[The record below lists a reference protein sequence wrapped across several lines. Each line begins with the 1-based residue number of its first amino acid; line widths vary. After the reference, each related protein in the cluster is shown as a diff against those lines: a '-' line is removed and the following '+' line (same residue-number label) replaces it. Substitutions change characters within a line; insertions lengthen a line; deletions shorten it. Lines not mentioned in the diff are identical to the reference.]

1 MNKKIMTLF
10 LIIAVLLC
18 SIAIV
23 SAENN
28 TTNVTNDTEDTID
41 LSNYITALSSGKE
54 IQFSDGYTGYL
65 IDTSKNELTDKD
77 GFTSYPTTNIDG
89 NIGNYLKL
97 AVIECYKQN
106 KESEISDVISM
117 ILDGSYKNR
126 ENPIINAV
134 LRSDQTINDHE
145 SVEIDNST
153 EGTFD
158 FELLKPR
165 NQATS
170 DYFAY
175 KVSLKTIENDDVL
188 GVADGNDT
196 NQTKEIENQTN
207 ATAEAD
213 QNKTE
218 NQTNATAEADQNKTE
233 NNNTTVKNE
242 ELANDTNASKANA
255 TDNETKENSTEK
267 INETKTIETNKTIV
281 NKTNTLTIN
290 ENNTTVVN
298 KTTVTHINNTTN
310 DTPQNNTITDNLMK
324 TVGNPISILIIVIAV
339 IAIVAIAM
347 RRKG

>member
-1 MNKKIMTLF
+1 MTLF

-65 IDTSKNELTDKD
+65 IDTSKNELTDND

-218 NQTNATAEADQNKTE
+218 N
-233 NNNTTVKNE
+233 NNTTVKNE

-267 INETKTIETNKTIV
+267 INETKTIETNKTLV

-324 TVGNPISILIIVIAV
+324 TVGNPISILIIVIVV

>member
-18 SIAIV
+18 SVAIV

-65 IDTSKNELTDKD
+65 IDTSKNELTDND

-218 NQTNATAEADQNKTE
+218 N
-233 NNNTTVKNE
+233 NNTTVKNE

-324 TVGNPISILIIVIAV
+324 TVGNPISILIIVIVV
-339 IAIVAIAM
+339 IAIATIAM

>member
-1 MNKKIMTLF
+1 MNKKIMTFF

-18 SIAIV
+18 SVAIV

-54 IQFSDGYTGYL
+54 IEFSDGYTGYL

-77 GFTSYPTTNIDG
+77 GFTSHPTTNIDG

-134 LRSDQTINDHE
+134 LRSDQSINDHE

-165 NQATS
+165 NQETS

-196 NQTKEIENQTN
+196 NQTEE
-207 ATAEAD
+207 
-213 QNKTE
+213 TE
-218 NQTNATAEADQNKTE
+218 NQTNATAEIEQNKTE

-255 TDNETKENSTEK
+255 TENETKENSTEK

-324 TVGNPISILIIVIAV
+324 TVGNPISILIIVIVV
-339 IAIVAIAM
+339 IAIAAVAM

>member
-1 MNKKIMTLF
+1 MNKKIMTFF

-18 SIAIV
+18 SVAIV

-134 LRSDQTINDHE
+134 LKSDQSINDHE
-145 SVEIDNST
+145 SVKIDNTT

-207 ATAEAD
+207 AT
-213 QNKTE
+213 T
-218 NQTNATAEADQNKTE
+218 EADQNKTE

-267 INETKTIETNKTIV
+267 INETKTIETNKTLV

-324 TVGNPISILIIVIAV
+324 TVGNPISILIIVIVV

>member
-65 IDTSKNELTDKD
+65 IDTSKNELTDND

-218 NQTNATAEADQNKTE
+218 N
-233 NNNTTVKNE
+233 NNTTVKNE

-324 TVGNPISILIIVIAV
+324 TVGNPISILIIVIVV
-339 IAIVAIAM
+339 IAIVSIAM

>member
-218 NQTNATAEADQNKTE
+218 N
-233 NNNTTVKNE
+233 NNTTVKNE

>member
-218 NQTNATAEADQNKTE
+218 N
-233 NNNTTVKNE
+233 NNTTVKNE

-324 TVGNPISILIIVIAV
+324 TVGNPISILIIVIVV

-347 RRKG
+347 RRKS

>member
-1 MNKKIMTLF
+1 MNLF

-18 SIAIV
+18 SVAIV

-65 IDTSKNELTDKD
+65 IDTSKNELTDND

-218 NQTNATAEADQNKTE
+218 N
-233 NNNTTVKNE
+233 NNTTVKNE

-324 TVGNPISILIIVIAV
+324 TVGNPISILIIVIVV

>member
-1 MNKKIMTLF
+1 MTLF

-41 LSNYITALSSGKE
+41 LSNYITALSSGKQ

-65 IDTSKNELTDKD
+65 IDTSKNELTDND

-218 NQTNATAEADQNKTE
+218 N
-233 NNNTTVKNE
+233 NNTTVKNE

-324 TVGNPISILIIVIAV
+324 TVGNPISILIIVIVV
-339 IAIVAIAM
+339 IAIATIAM

>member
-1 MNKKIMTLF
+1 MNKKIITLF

-65 IDTSKNELTDKD
+65 IDTSKNELTDND

-218 NQTNATAEADQNKTE
+218 N
-233 NNNTTVKNE
+233 NNTTVKNE

-324 TVGNPISILIIVIAV
+324 TVGNPISILIIVIVV
-339 IAIVAIAM
+339 IAIVSIAM

>member
-1 MNKKIMTLF
+1 MNKKIMNLF

-18 SIAIV
+18 SVAIV

-65 IDTSKNELTDKD
+65 IDTSKNELTDND

-218 NQTNATAEADQNKTE
+218 N
-233 NNNTTVKNE
+233 NNTTVKNE

-324 TVGNPISILIIVIAV
+324 TVGNPISILIIVIVV

>member
-1 MNKKIMTLF
+1 
-10 LIIAVLLC
+10 
-18 SIAIV
+18 
-23 SAENN
+23 
-28 TTNVTNDTEDTID
+28 
-41 LSNYITALSSGKE
+41 
-54 IQFSDGYTGYL
+54 
-65 IDTSKNELTDKD
+65 
-77 GFTSYPTTNIDG
+77 
-89 NIGNYLKL
+89 
-97 AVIECYKQN
+97 
-106 KESEISDVISM
+106 M

-196 NQTKEIENQTN
+196 NQTKEI
-207 ATAEAD
+207 
-213 QNKTE
+213 E

-324 TVGNPISILIIVIAV
+324 TVGNPISILIIVIVV
-339 IAIVAIAM
+339 IAIATIAM

>member
-65 IDTSKNELTDKD
+65 IDTSKNELTDND

-218 NQTNATAEADQNKTE
+218 N
-233 NNNTTVKNE
+233 NNTTVKNE

-267 INETKTIETNKTIV
+267 INETKTIETNKTLV

-324 TVGNPISILIIVIAV
+324 TVGNPISILIIVIVV

>member
-1 MNKKIMTLF
+1 MTFF

-18 SIAIV
+18 SVAIV

-65 IDTSKNELTDKD
+65 IDTSKNELTDND

-207 ATAEAD
+207 ATAEA
-213 QNKTE
+213 
-218 NQTNATAEADQNKTE
+218 AQNKTE

-324 TVGNPISILIIVIAV
+324 TVGNPISILIIVIVV
-339 IAIVAIAM
+339 IAIAAVAM

>member
-65 IDTSKNELTDKD
+65 IDTSKNELTDND

-134 LRSDQTINDHE
+134 LRSAQTINDHE

-218 NQTNATAEADQNKTE
+218 N
-233 NNNTTVKNE
+233 NNTTVKNE

-267 INETKTIETNKTIV
+267 INETKTIETNKTLV

-324 TVGNPISILIIVIAV
+324 TVGNPISILIIVIVV

>member
-18 SIAIV
+18 SVAIV

-65 IDTSKNELTDKD
+65 IDTSKNELTDND

-218 NQTNATAEADQNKTE
+218 N
-233 NNNTTVKNE
+233 NNTTVKNE

-324 TVGNPISILIIVIAV
+324 TVGNPISILIIVIVV

>member
-1 MNKKIMTLF
+1 MTLF

-28 TTNVTNDTEDTID
+28 TTNVTNDTKDTID

-97 AVIECYKQN
+97 AIIECYKQN
-106 KESEISDVISM
+106 KESEISNVISM

-145 SVEIDNST
+145 SVEINNNT

-165 NQATS
+165 NQETS
-170 DYFAY
+170 DYLAY

-196 NQTKEIENQTN
+196 NQTEE
-207 ATAEAD
+207 
-213 QNKTE
+213 TE

-267 INETKTIETNKTIV
+267 INETKSIETNKTIV
-281 NKTNTLTIN
+281 KKTNTLTIN
-290 ENNTTVVN
+290 ENN
-298 KTTVTHINNTTN
+298 KTLFITN
-310 DTPQNNTITDNLMK
+310 F
-324 TVGNPISILIIVIAV
+324 SLI
-339 IAIVAIAM
+339 
-347 RRKG
+347 

>member
-89 NIGNYLKL
+89 NIENYLKL

-218 NQTNATAEADQNKTE
+218 N
-233 NNNTTVKNE
+233 NNTTVKNE

-324 TVGNPISILIIVIAV
+324 TVGNPISILIIVIVV
-339 IAIVAIAM
+339 IAIAAIAM
-347 RRKG
+347 RRKS

>member
-1 MNKKIMTLF
+1 MTLF

-218 NQTNATAEADQNKTE
+218 N
-233 NNNTTVKNE
+233 NNTTVKNE

>member
-18 SIAIV
+18 SVAIV

-218 NQTNATAEADQNKTE
+218 N
-233 NNNTTVKNE
+233 NNTTVKNE

-324 TVGNPISILIIVIAV
+324 TVGNPISILIIVIVV
-339 IAIVAIAM
+339 IAIVSIAM

>member
-1 MNKKIMTLF
+1 MNKKIMTFF

-18 SIAIV
+18 SVAIV

-65 IDTSKNELTDKD
+65 IDTSKNELTDND

-207 ATAEAD
+207 ATAEA
-213 QNKTE
+213 
-218 NQTNATAEADQNKTE
+218 AQNKTE

-324 TVGNPISILIIVIAV
+324 TVGNPISILIIVIVV
-339 IAIVAIAM
+339 IAIAAVAM

>member
-1 MNKKIMTLF
+1 
-10 LIIAVLLC
+10 
-18 SIAIV
+18 
-23 SAENN
+23 
-28 TTNVTNDTEDTID
+28 
-41 LSNYITALSSGKE
+41 
-54 IQFSDGYTGYL
+54 
-65 IDTSKNELTDKD
+65 
-77 GFTSYPTTNIDG
+77 
-89 NIGNYLKL
+89 
-97 AVIECYKQN
+97 
-106 KESEISDVISM
+106 M

-218 NQTNATAEADQNKTE
+218 N
-233 NNNTTVKNE
+233 NNTTVKNE

-298 KTTVTHINNTTN
+298 KTTITHINNTTN

-324 TVGNPISILIIVIAV
+324 TVGNPISILIIVIVV
-339 IAIVAIAM
+339 IAIVAVAM

>member
-65 IDTSKNELTDKD
+65 IDTSKNELTDND

-218 NQTNATAEADQNKTE
+218 N
-233 NNNTTVKNE
+233 NNTTVKNE

-324 TVGNPISILIIVIAV
+324 TVGNPISILIIVIVV